1 MPQDTV
7 SGKFITFE
15 GGEGTGKSTQIAA
28 LAARL
33 RDTGRNVLETREPGG
48 TPEAEKVRELLVSGA
63 ADRWSPQAEALLNYA
78 ARDHH
83 LRTSI
88 RPALKTGIWVLSDR
102 YIDSTRAYQ
111 GIAGGVAADLLA
123 SLETAVVGETMPDLT
138 FVLDLEPQ
146 TGLERAAGRMATSN
160 ANEDRFEGKGLQFH
174 TTLRQAF
181 LDIAGEHPERCVLVD
196 AALPREDVEDYIWDA
211 VVSRLAP

>member
-7 SGKFITFE
+7 SGRFITFE

-28 LAARL
+28 LATRL
-33 RDTGRNVLETREPGG
+33 RDAGRTLLETREPGG

-88 RPALKTGIWVLSDR
+88 RPALNSGTWVLSDR

-111 GIAGGVAADLLA
+111 GAAGGVEAGLLA
-123 SLETAVVGETMPDLT
+123 MLEDTIVGTTVPDLT
-138 FVLDLEPQ
+138 FVLDLDPE
-146 TGLERAAGRMATSN
+146 TGLGRAAERSTPTSSS
-160 ANEDRFEGKGLQFH
+160 EDRFEGKGLQFH
-174 TTLRQAF
+174 TVLRQAF
-181 LDIAGEHPERCVLVD
+181 LDIADANPTRCIVVD
-196 AALPREDVEDYIWDA
+196 AARPRDEVEEYIWDT